1 LLGFV
6 LRILAAGNCDLLSL
20 DRHLFPSLTRQRVR
34 NCVHISGSGSTY
46 PKDKCAKN
54 EMDKLIRVV
63 SFLMCGVLGFF
74 SAGAIYFP
82 LAEDYWLRVVLS
94 IGGMAIV
101 YGGESVIRLGH
112 VRACTISFGGED
124 CKEYSVL
131 VPALILWACFYLLWV
146 WFRRDKTPAIDVDK
160 TQKIY
165 AADPAA
171 GPSIF
176 ESPKIIIAVVALL
189 LFAIC
194 LWTRLRPPELGIFG
208 RDHNGLMVVLT
219 VVFAGALY
227 GVTCINRLG
236 TSKTLVKQIAIS
248 GGLAFLISGVVYQA
262 LARSEFPNSPIAIL
276 TSFLPSLFSAGVME
290 LIPFGKVESCVAW
303 ESLIFGSG
311 CNETSVFVP
320 VLLMWLA
327 IFMLLR
333 WRFEERLSPASSA
346 AERLSGS

>member
-1 LLGFV
+1 M
-6 LRILAAGNCDLLSL
+6 
-20 DRHLFPSLTRQRVR
+20 H
-34 NCVHISGSGSTY
+34 
-46 PKDKCAKN
+46 
-54 EMDKLIRVV
+54 KLIRVV
-63 SFLMCGVLGFF
+63 SFLLCGVLGFF

-124 CKEYSVL
+124 CKEYNVL

-165 AADPAA
+165 VADPAT

-176 ESPKIIIAVVALL
+176 ESPKLIIAVVALL

-208 RDHNGLMVVLT
+208 RDHNGLMVILT
-219 VVFAGALY
+219 VVLAGALY
-227 GVTCINRLG
+227 GVTSINRLG
-236 TSKTLVKQIAIS
+236 TSKALVKQIAIS
-248 GGLAFLISGVVYQA
+248 GGLGFLVSGLAYQM
-262 LARSEFPNSPIAIL
+262 LARMENLHNPIAIV
-276 TSFLPSLFSAGVME
+276 TAFFSSLFSTGVME

-303 ESLIFGSG
+303 ESLVFGSG

-333 WRFEERLSPASSA
+333 WRFEESFSSESPIA
-346 AERLSGS
+346 